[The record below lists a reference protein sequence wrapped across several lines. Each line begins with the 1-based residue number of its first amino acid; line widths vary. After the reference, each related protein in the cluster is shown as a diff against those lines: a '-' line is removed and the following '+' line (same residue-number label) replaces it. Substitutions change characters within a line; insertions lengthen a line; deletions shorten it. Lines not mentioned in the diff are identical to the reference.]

1 MCVCRCVCVH
11 GCMRAWYIHSCVHV
25 SAYTYGC
32 TYVTCSICAH
42 QCQCSH
48 TQLYVV
54 ILIHRNQVNNVDE
67 LLWSTGVYHT
77 ILMDNVE
84 ATAIHT

>member
-1 MCVCRCVCVH
+1 MLVH
-11 GCMRAWYIHSCVHV
+11 TLTFVHMHVHV
-25 SAYTYGC
+25 CDVICSAYAY
-32 TYVTCSICAH
+32 
-42 QCQCSH
+42 QCQSSH

-54 ILIHRNQVNNVDE
+54 ILIHRNRVNNVDE

-77 ILMDNVE
+77 ILIENVE